1 MKHLSILLILLV
13 SSCIPQQ
20 TVLRKLDNLEK
31 YVLSVQQKQN
41 EIQSMITQLDETY
54 RTNQTILN
62 RYEKQNI
69 QTRIDTTNVDVLLDY
84 LRSRIRTKKNSGN

>member
-31 YVLSVQQKQN
+31 SVLSVQQKQN

-84 LRSRIRTKKNSGN
+84 LRSRIRTEKNSGN

>member
-84 LRSRIRTKKNSGN
+84 LRSRIRTEKNSGN